1 MFRFLLQVTFIR
13 RVLQFRF
20 ARLLLI
26 LVFAGAVIAGL
37 DQAFDRRFHQ
47 FPYGGLPAALLCS
60 SGLHLLFYHLS
71 SQARP
76 DNT

>member
-20 ARLLLI
+20 VRLLLI

-37 DQAFDRRFHQ
+37 IYASVVFHALTERNQAPHAQHNSTR
-47 FPYGGLPAALLCS
+47 
-60 SGLHLLFYHLS
+60 
-71 SQARP
+71 
-76 DNT
+76 

>member
-20 ARLLLI
+20 VRLLLV

-37 DQAFDRRFHQ
+37 IYASVVFHALTERNQAPHVQ
-47 FPYGGLPAALLCS
+47 HNS
-60 SGLHLLFYHLS
+60 TH
-71 SQARP
+71 
-76 DNT
+76 

>member
-20 ARLLLI
+20 VRLLLI

-37 DQAFDRRFHQ
+37 IYASVVFHALTERNQAPHV
-47 FPYGGLPAALLCS
+47 
-60 SGLHLLFYHLS
+60 LHNSTH
-71 SQARP
+71 
-76 DNT
+76 

>member
-20 ARLLLI
+20 VRLLLI

-37 DQAFDRRFHQ
+37 IYASVVFHALTERNQAPHVKQ
-47 FPYGGLPAALLCS
+47 NS
-60 SGLHLLFYHLS
+60 TH
-71 SQARP
+71 
-76 DNT
+76 

>member
-20 ARLLLI
+20 VRLLLI

-37 DQAFDRRFHQ
+37 IYASVVFHALTERNQAPHVQ
-47 FPYGGLPAALLCS
+47 QNS
-60 SGLHLLFYHLS
+60 TH
-71 SQARP
+71 
-76 DNT
+76 

>member
-20 ARLLLI
+20 VRLLLI

-37 DQAFDRRFHQ
+37 IYAPVVFHALTERNQAPHVQ
-47 FPYGGLPAALLCS
+47 HNS
-60 SGLHLLFYHLS
+60 TH
-71 SQARP
+71 
-76 DNT
+76 

>member
-20 ARLLLI
+20 VRLLLI

-37 DQAFDRRFHQ
+37 IYASVVFHALTERNQAPHVQ
-47 FPYGGLPAALLCS
+47 HNS
-60 SGLHLLFYHLS
+60 TH
-71 SQARP
+71 
-76 DNT
+76 

>member
-20 ARLLLI
+20 VRLLLI

-37 DQAFDRRFHQ
+37 IYASVVFH
-47 FPYGGLPAALLCS
+47 ALTE
-60 SGLHLLFYHLS
+60 
-71 SQARP
+71 R
-76 DNT
+76 N

>member
-20 ARLLLI
+20 VRLLLI

-37 DQAFDRRFHQ
+37 IYASVVFHALIERNQAPHVQ
-47 FPYGGLPAALLCS
+47 HNS
-60 SGLHLLFYHLS
+60 TH
-71 SQARP
+71 
-76 DNT
+76 

>member
-20 ARLLLI
+20 VRLLLI

-37 DQAFDRRFHQ
+37 IYASVVFHALTERNQA
-47 FPYGGLPAALLCS
+47 P
-60 SGLHLLFYHLS
+60 HLQHNS
-71 SQARP
+71 
-76 DNT
+76 TH

>member
-37 DQAFDRRFHQ
+37 IYASVVFHALTERNQAPHVQ
-47 FPYGGLPAALLCS
+47 QNS
-60 SGLHLLFYHLS
+60 TH
-71 SQARP
+71 
-76 DNT
+76 